1 MAVLFANESEI
12 LRKMRLIE
20 WLKAELITH
29 VGQLYQAMARNSE
42 QAISESLAAIIIA
55 CYVLGR
61 RLGITFD
68 SLEREVLTKV
78 EQNIKVEHEVEKW
91 FGDYS
96 EYQQHLRRKR

>member
-1 MAVLFANESEI
+1 MFSNESEI

-29 VGQLYQAMARNSE
+29 VGQLYQSMAKNSE
-42 QAISESLAAIIIA
+42 QAISEGLAAIIVD
-55 CYVLGR
+55 CYILAR

-68 SLEREVLTKV
+68 SLDSEVLKQV

-96 EYQQHLRRKR
+96 EFKHHLRRKR